1 MIMNILILAPLFFT
15 SYELIYKY
23 VSREYSWYLMHLIV
37 NFIAVLVVY
46 EDIWRVFTIQDR
58 IENIEPS
65 GGLLGVSNPIIFL
78 DCLITSLH
86 LFHMKYALRTDDYIH
101 HSFMT
106 LALNLCVIYFKPI
119 FATCLIFFMNGL
131 PGGID
136 YLLLILVKTGKI
148 ESIEEKRINT
158 YLNNYLRAPGILI
171 LLGFIMPAL
180 HVNIASAFCIFS
192 SYFNAVYYAR
202 QVGVNYGIK
211 SITQ

>member
-1 MIMNILILAPLFFT
+1 MNILFLLPFFFF
-15 SYELIYKY
+15 SYEIIYKY
-23 VSREYSWYLMHLIV
+23 VPREYSWYFMHLIV

-46 EDIWRVFTIQDR
+46 EDIWTVFTIQDK

-65 GGLLGVSNPIIFL
+65 GGLLKVENPIIFL

-86 LFHMKYALRTDDYIH
+86 LFHMKYALRKDDYVH
-101 HSFMT
+101 HTFMT
-106 LALNLCVIYFKPI
+106 LALNLCVLYFKPI

-136 YLLLILVKTGKI
+136 YFLLILVKKGKI
-148 ESIEEKRINT
+148 KSIEEKRINT

-171 LLGFIMPAL
+171 LIGFIIPVL
-180 HVNIASAFCIFS
+180 DVNFASAFCIFS
-192 SYFNAVYYAR
+192 SFFNAVYYAR
-202 QVGVNYGIK
+202 EVGINYGIK